1 MQAGGLYAF
10 TDPGELCGQTCLAG
24 NRAHRLFGT
33 VFLYYMRVRNF
44 ITPKLDCMDKLELK
58 GQWNEWKGKLKQK
71 YAELT
76 DDDLKYEEGKE
87 EELWGRIQKK
97 TGKAKDD
104 LVKWLKDLG

>member
-1 MQAGGLYAF
+1 MLLPLWGRYADKPARRQKGRTGYLAQFSF
-10 TDPGELCGQTCLAG
+10 TI
-24 NRAHRLFGT
+24 R
-33 VFLYYMRVRNF
+33 RVRNF